1 MMVGGPARPLV
12 YDEAG
17 NVTVKCEFENGG
29 VKRPTGLKMNG
40 PGSVAALDCF
50 LVADD
55 LTGACDAAVHFA
67 MRGYRTSVPIAPGA
81 ETANSRVIAIST
93 GSRDIQPAAIP
104 GAISAAAA
112 SLTRPPRI
120 LFKKIDSTLRGHA
133 GVEIAAAIEAFGCD
147 AAVVCPAFPRMNRIV
162 DAGYLRVVGAADFM
176 PVDVAAYLRAQVV
189 DRCVYIRPEAILE
202 AISSGARI
210 VALDAVCDNDLDRI
224 AASVPSFDL
233 RILWAGS
240 AGLASALART
250 LPAEPQP
257 RPHPAPEGPVL
268 FAIGSD
274 HRVTVAQQAALVNR
288 RRALLLHAEQTKA
301 ECIHAALR
309 RGQHVVLRI
318 PNGRI
323 SAERLEELAADAP
336 ASAIVL
342 SGGDT
347 ASLFCRAARVQRVD
361 LFEEIV
367 PGIPCGAIRGGAFD
381 GISIATK
388 SGGFGDAD
396 ALIQVADY
404 FTCPNR

>member
-1 MMVGGPARPLV
+1 
-12 YDEAG
+12 
-17 NVTVKCEFENGG
+17 
-29 VKRPTGLKMNG
+29 MNA

-67 MRGYRTSVPIAPGA
+67 MRGYRTSVPIAAGA
-81 ETANSRVIAIST
+81 ELANASVIAIST
-93 GSRDIQPAAIP
+93 ESRDIEPAAIRS
-104 GAISAAAA
+104 AISAAAA
-112 SLTRPPRI
+112 SLTRSPRI

-133 GVEIAAAIEAFGCD
+133 GVEIAAAIDAFGCH

-162 DAGYLRVVGAADFM
+162 NGGYLRVAGAADFE
-176 PVDVAAYLRAQVV
+176 PIDVAAYLRAQGV
-189 DRCVYIRPEAILE
+189 DRCVHIRPEAILE
-202 AISSGARI
+202 AISSGARM
-210 VALDAVCDNDLDRI
+210 VVLDSVCDRDLDRI
-224 AASVPSFDL
+224 AAAVPSLDP

-250 LPAEPQP
+250 LPAKPQP
-257 RPHPAPEGPVL
+257 RPHSAPEGPVL

-274 HRVTVAQQAALVNR
+274 HRATVAQQAALVNR
-288 RRALLLHAEQTKA
+288 RRALLLQPEQTKA
-301 ECIHAALR
+301 EWIHAALG

-318 PNGRI
+318 PRGRI
-323 SAERLEELAADAP
+323 SVERLEELVTGAP
-336 ASAIVL
+336 ASAVVL

-347 ASLFCRAARVQRVD
+347 ASLFCRAARVERVD

-367 PGIPCGAIRGGAFD
+367 PGVPCGAIRGGAFD
-381 GISIATK
+381 GISAVTK

-396 ALIQVADY
+396 ALIEVADY